1 MLLYKL
7 GFAFLD
13 DIVYSIASTNIY
25 GDIKLIQLYKHTEN
39 ITLLFI
45 TRTQY
50 HTLNQTF
57 KLHEYL

>member
-1 MLLYKL
+1 MHTYKL

-25 GDIKLIQLYKHTEN
+25 GDVKLIQLYKHKEY
-39 ITLLFI
+39 ITLPFVI
-45 TRTQY
+45 RTQY
-50 HTLNQTF
+50 HILNQTY